1 MMRLVHVQGARCP
14 VACAIDVWLTGVV
27 TAACTWMN
35 KVSNAVGLQ
44 RLAAFRIDA
53 IIMAALDVSLSTPTG
68 QGAVSAQQLVDCTTA
83 V

>member
-1 MMRLVHVQGARCP
+1 

-53 IIMAALDVSLSTPTG
+53 LVTAAAADVLTLTTTAVC
-68 QGAVSAQQLVDCTTA
+68 AVSAR
-83 V
+83 